1 MKLEIRVG
9 VNFASLASDVPKL
22 IDGFLSS
29 SKEETVK
36 VSKDYIKSGK
46 VNPDILPS
54 TKARRKRRGNP
65 QSPPMYETGTLHDS
79 LKSTSDGI
87 EFKGYGI
94 VHQTGDGV
102 TQRQFIVISKA
113 KDGIKNLISNMRK
126 SLSRKSPLVLKT

>member
-9 VNFASLASDVPKL
+9 VDFGKLASDIPNL

-29 SKEETVK
+29 SKEETAK

-46 VNPDILPS
+46 VNPDILPV

-65 QSPPMYETGTLHDS
+65 ESPPMYETGALHDS
-79 LKSTSDGI
+79 IKPTDGGI

-102 TQRQFIVISKA
+102 TQREFIVISKA
-113 KDGIKNLISNMRK
+113 KDSIKNLISNMKK

>member
-1 MKLEIRVG
+1 MKLEIKVG
-9 VNFASLASDVPKL
+9 IDFGKLASDIPKL

-29 SKEETVK
+29 SKEEIVG

-46 VNPDILPS
+46 VNPDIFDS

-65 QSPPMYETGTLHDS
+65 ESPPLYETGVLHNS
-79 LKSTSDGI
+79 IKSTDSGI

-102 TQRQFIVISKA
+102 TKREFIVLSKA
-113 KDGIKNLISNMRK
+113 KDGIKNLISNMK
-126 SLSRKSPLVLKT
+126 ESLRRKSPLVLKT

>member
-9 VNFASLASDVPKL
+9 VNFNKLASDMPKL

-46 VNPDILPS
+46 VNPDIFDS

-65 QSPPMYETGTLHDS
+65 QSPPMYETGALHDS
-79 LKSTSDGI
+79 IKPTDGGI

-102 TQRQFIVISKA
+102 TQREFIVISKA
-113 KDGIKNLISNMRK
+113 KDSIKNLISKMKK

>member
-1 MKLEIRVG
+1 MKLEIKVG
-9 VNFASLASDVPKL
+9 VDFGKLASDIPKL

-29 SKEETVK
+29 SKEEIVD

-46 VNPDILPS
+46 VNPDILPT

-65 QSPPMYETGTLHDS
+65 ESPPMYETGALHDS
-79 LKSTSDGI
+79 IKPTDGGI

-113 KDGIKNLISNMRK
+113 KDGIKNLISNMKK

>member
-1 MKLEIRVG
+1 MKLEIKVG
-9 VNFASLASDVPKL
+9 IDFGKLASDIPKL

-29 SKEETVK
+29 SKEEIVG

-46 VNPDILPS
+46 VNPDIFDS

-65 QSPPMYETGTLHDS
+65 ESPPLYETGVLHNS
-79 LKSTSDGI
+79 IKSTDSGI

-102 TQRQFIVISKA
+102 TKREFIVLSKA
-113 KDGIKNLISNMRK
+113 KDSIKNLISNMK
-126 SLSRKSPLVLKT
+126 ESLRRKSPLVLKT